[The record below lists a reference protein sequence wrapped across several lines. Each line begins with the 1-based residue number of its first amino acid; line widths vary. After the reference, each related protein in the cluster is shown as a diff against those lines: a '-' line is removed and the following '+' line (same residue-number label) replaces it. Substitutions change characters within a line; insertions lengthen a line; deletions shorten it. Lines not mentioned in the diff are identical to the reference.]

1 MRDVAGGHW
10 PAVTEDL
17 GEGQGRS
24 DVGQPADSEPDS
36 TERITLIEFT
46 WMGVRGA
53 QPVILVARE
62 WLQ

>member
-24 DVGQPADSEPDS
+24 DVGQPADGAGLHREDHPYRVHVDG
-36 TERITLIEFT
+36 RQ
-46 WMGVRGA
+46 RA